1 MSVSGWRSLEIIRE
15 QLHRFRS
22 GQRDSSLDEI
32 LTNTPNTDVL
42 QKTPDN
48 IEISRFIRRHRPLTH
63 TSGTLQPHI
72 ILITQC

>member
-1 MSVSGWRSLEIIRE
+1 MYVSGWRSLEIIRE

-22 GQRDSSLDEI
+22 GQRDSSLAEI

-48 IEISRFIRRHRPLTH
+48 VEISRFIQRQTPD
-63 TSGTLQPHI
+63 SY
-72 ILITQC
+72 CV